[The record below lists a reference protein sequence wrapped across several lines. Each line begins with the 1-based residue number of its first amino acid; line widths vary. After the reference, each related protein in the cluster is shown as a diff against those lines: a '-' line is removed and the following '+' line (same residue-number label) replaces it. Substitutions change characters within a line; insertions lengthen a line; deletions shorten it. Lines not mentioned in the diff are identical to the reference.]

1 MSIIGSMALMEM
13 MKMRTKPP
21 ANLHKVEPLDAV
33 NVNAMLMLMGS
44 VAIMVMIALLFNFMM
59 DDFNLLLLKS
69 I

>member
-1 MSIIGSMALMEM
+1 MARLEM
-13 MKMRTKPP
+13 IWMRTKAP
-21 ANLHKVEPLDAV
+21 ADLHKVEPIAAV

-44 VAIMVMIALLFNFMM
+44 IAIMLLVGILFNFMM

>member
-1 MSIIGSMALMEM
+1 MSITGSMARLEV
-13 MKMRTKPP
+13 MKRKSNGP

-33 NVNAMLMLMGS
+33 NVNAVLMLMGS
-44 VAIMVMIALLFNFMM
+44 VAIMVIVALLFNFMM

>member
-1 MSIIGSMALMEM
+1 M
-13 MKMRTKPP
+13 MKSNGP

-33 NVNAMLMLMGS
+33 NVNAVLMLMGS
-44 VAIMVMIALLFNFMM
+44 VAIMVIVALLFNFMM

>member
-13 MKMRTKPP
+13 MKMKSNGP
-21 ANLHKVEPLDAV
+21 ADLHKVEPLDAV

-59 DDFNLLLLKS
+59 DDFNLLLIKS